1 MFGHV
6 RSILRVQPTLEQHSF
21 IRRLNFALPFLLQ
34 EHKSLAEQAD
44 AAARAADGAAT
55 ALGLSAQNQAWCSGQ
70 ISEWF
75 VG

>member
-1 MFGHV
+1 
-6 RSILRVQPTLEQHSF
+6 
-21 IRRLNFALPFLLQ
+21 LPFLLQ